1 MLTRTLALGNIMIIS
16 SEVRRGAYWHILE
29 TCFYDTRY
37 NPHIKAI
44 LKGVSE
50 RLGLA
55 DSSQLFSAYASQLA
69 YSICKMNAD
78 IPTDI
83 LQLAPNLLGYRD
95 RLECAEATFRSFA
108 PSMIVECPNM
118 FENHCMVLQKSVPQ
132 GIRECFGD
140 IVGLLIIM
148 WVAEPG
154 YSTDGLE
161 AFLKEHTGMD
171 NKEFTSTFNLNV
183 DQITAAVLKSLGD
196 QDISQ
201 DGPIMNAL
209 RNFDS
214 TSGGSASTFKSL
226 TRFRTAEDF
235 HTHPPNLP
243 AHPTEVVLKALH
255 WIVSRSPEAGEK
267 ATTYHIMHQLFADIQ
282 SSPLINE
289 QYRLINALTLWIAL
303 RYSDFKDDVILIHSL
318 AHGATSLLAQSDL
331 ARATQSWLEWA
342 FRRYMKYG
350 VRDKRLSNILIRIA
364 CYAYEHA
371 RSSQDT
377 SVTRT
382 GLDLLKWIDE
392 KIQDFE
398 ASEQTK
404 NIFRTEILRALPAWS
419 HQLSPQILNMSKG
432 INVETLSSLLNDHQ
446 ITANK
451 FRTVRRLR
459 DQAIAGDCD
468 ETHFGTNFFWRLK
481 ECIPAPNDLQIEDA
495 DAFARLLYL
504 HKGRINS
511 FGTDQAIAASV
522 GGLHQIS
529 PSKGTDEGSAV
540 RESIMHALWSMLDG
554 DETSKVHL
562 AYRTMRRVMSVVPS
576 EAFSLNS
583 WPSEVKEELKF
594 LQMYKWISKPKS
606 QRKLEELSH
615 ESFID
620 SACQFSQW
628 VSMFTILLADVLSST
643 DVFYAQL
650 TPILGTHADF
660 AGEVLPVLVYRLLQ
674 GDVDKD
680 KASRGVLSDYF
691 TRVLELK
698 NSDISCIRAIVDV
711 VLHLRHFNSKK
722 TKDALAYN
730 KWLNISY
737 TLLARSALKCG
748 SYTTALLFLEL
759 AFEFKNDGAVE
770 SSEEILYEIYSHI
783 DEPDGFYGI
792 TSQDLG
798 RFLIKRFHHERQ
810 WDKALRF
817 HGAALEAGSREGNE
831 AEGLLEAF
839 HAFGFDQLAID
850 TLRGPS
856 VLGSNVPRTS
866 YMHYQLAWRTETWDL
881 PERTEKT
888 SGAALYQALRSVYR
902 ERDAKAVDRVVHSS
916 LMDEVSRL
924 RPLGAENLAEIR
936 KVTRDIM
943 CLGEI
948 FRWRL
953 GDIQD
958 RLACKITDIN
968 NWNDF
973 VTMPEG
979 FE

>member
-37 NPHIKAI
+37 NPHIEAI

-50 RLGLA
+50 RIGLA
-55 DSSQLFSAYASQLA
+55 NSSQLFGAYASQLA
-69 YSICKMNAD
+69 YSICRMNANIPAD
-78 IPTDI
+78 IHQLVPT
-83 LQLAPNLLGYRD
+83 LLGYRD

-108 PSMIVECPNM
+108 PSMIVESPNM
-118 FENHCMVLQKSVPQ
+118 FENHCMVLQKSVTQ
-132 GIRECFGD
+132 GVRECFGD
-140 IVGLLIIM
+140 IIGLLIIM

-161 AFLKEHTGMD
+161 SYLKEHTGMND
-171 NKEFTSTFNLNV
+171 QEFISTFHLNV
-183 DQITAAVLKSLGD
+183 DRVTVAVLKSLGD

-209 RNFDS
+209 RKFDS
-214 TSGGSASTFKSL
+214 NGGSALTFKSL

-235 HTHPPNLP
+235 QTHSPNLP
-243 AHPTEVVLKALH
+243 AHPTHVVLRALE
-255 WIVSRSPEAGEK
+255 WIVSRSADAGDK
-267 ATTYHIMHQLFADIQ
+267 ATTYHIMHQVFADIQ

-289 QYRLINALTLWIAL
+289 QYRLVNALTLWIAL
-303 RYSDFKDDVILIHSL
+303 RHSDFKNDVILIHSL
-318 AHGATSLLAQSDL
+318 VHGATSLLAQSDL
-331 ARATQSWLEWA
+331 ARVAQSWLEWA
-342 FRRYMKYG
+342 FHRYMKYG

-371 RSSQDT
+371 RSLQDA

-382 GLDLLKWIDE
+382 GLDILKWIDE

-398 ASEQTK
+398 GSEQSPRTD
-404 NIFRTEILRALPAWS
+404 FRDQILRALPAWS
-419 HQLSPQILNMSKG
+419 HQLSPQILNMSKS
-432 INVETLSSLLNDHQ
+432 IDIETLSSLLNDHQ
-446 ITANK
+446 ITTNK

-468 ETHFGTNFFWRLK
+468 ETHFETHFFWRLK
-481 ECIPAPNDLQIEDA
+481 ECIPPQNDLQIEDA
-495 DAFARLLYL
+495 DAFAGLLYL

-511 FGTDQAIAASV
+511 FGADRAIAGSV
-522 GGLHQIS
+522 RALHQNTAGKS
-529 PSKGTDEGSAV
+529 LDEGSAV
-540 RESIMHALWSMLDG
+540 RDSIVYALWSMLDG
-554 DETSKVHL
+554 DEASKVHL
-562 AYRTMRRVMSVVPS
+562 TYRTMRWVMSVIPT
-576 EAFSLNS
+576 EAFSLNT
-583 WPSEVKEELKF
+583 WKLEVKEELKF
-594 LQMYKWISKPKS
+594 LQMYKWISKPNS
-606 QRKLEELSH
+606 QRKLEELTH

-620 SACQFSQW
+620 SACHFSQW

-650 TPILGTHADF
+650 TPILGTHSDF

-674 GDVDKD
+674 NDMDKD
-680 KASRGVLSDYF
+680 KANKNILSGYFTGVLEF
-691 TRVLELK
+691 KT
-698 NSDISCIRAIVDV
+698 SDISCIRAIVDV

-722 TKDALAYN
+722 TNDALAYN

-737 TLLARSALKCG
+737 TLLAQSALKCG

-798 RFLIKRFHHERQ
+798 RFLIKRFHHEKQ

-839 HAFGFDQLAID
+839 HAFGFDHLAID

-856 VLGSNVPRTS
+856 TLGSNVPRTS

-888 SGAALYQALRSVYR
+888 SGAALYHALRSVYR
-902 ERDAKAVDRVVHSS
+902 ERDVKAVDRIVHSS
-916 LMDEVSRL
+916 LIDEVSRL

-936 KVTRDIM
+936 KVSRDIM

-953 GDIQD
+953 RDIQD
-958 RLACKITDIN
+958 RLTSKRTDIS

-979 FE
+979 FK